1 MYVCMYVCGYIVTQ
15 HYMELCK
22 KLKEFPKIGKDLIK
36 RKIPKL

>member
-1 MYVCMYVCGYIVTQ
+1 
-15 HYMELCK
+15 MELCK